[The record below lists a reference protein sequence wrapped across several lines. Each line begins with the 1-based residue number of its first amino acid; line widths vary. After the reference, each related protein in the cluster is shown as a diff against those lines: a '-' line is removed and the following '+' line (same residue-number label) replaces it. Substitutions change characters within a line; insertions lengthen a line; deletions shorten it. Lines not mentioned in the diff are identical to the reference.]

1 MEFSSLF
8 FSAAALMISAVS
20 FYFSIKSWRESNR
33 PLITARIATHSGGN
47 VGSTLDLIV
56 ENTGNR
62 PAKNI
67 SLEVDPDKLNAA
79 LLLESNEPM
88 RKQIEKCFS
97 ERGVIPVLVN
107 GGSISNGFGF
117 LARESDAADWVRH
130 SRFNISISYEDLDG
144 RKYKH
149 EVPLLIADDQGFAG
163 GFWNRPT

>member
-8 FSAAALMISAVS
+8 FSAAALIISAVS

-47 VGSTLDLIV
+47 VGSTLDLII

-67 SLEVDPDKLNAA
+67 GLAVDPDKLNVA

-107 GGSISNGFGF
+107 GRSTSNGFGF
-117 LARESDAADWVRH
+117 LAREGPADWVRH

-144 RKYKH
+144 RNYKH
-149 EVPLLIADDQGFAG
+149 EIPLLIADDQGFAG
-163 GFWNRPT
+163 GFWSPPS